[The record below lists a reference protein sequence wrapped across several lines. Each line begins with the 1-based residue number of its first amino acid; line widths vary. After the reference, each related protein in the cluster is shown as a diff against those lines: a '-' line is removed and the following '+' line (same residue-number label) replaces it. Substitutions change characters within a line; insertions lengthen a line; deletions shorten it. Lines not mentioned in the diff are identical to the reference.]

1 VGRIGRW
8 LSSKIETYIEGVV
21 ESRLNEALKCFLY
34 GVSGDDSPPLPEDRV
49 LIVEKTGSGSYV
61 VCGTLS
67 VSQGANPG
75 EKVLYSRDSSGTVKS
90 TIKLLSTGI
99 IEINGNADFAVAFN
113 DLKLAIDNLVISI
126 NSAIAGSIIGHTH
139 VETGATTLPGVG
151 TAPSVT
157 VNITAAKV
165 SGVKLP

>member
-8 LSSKIETYIEGVV
+8 LSSKIDTYIEGVI
-21 ESRLNEALKCFLY
+21 ETRINEALKCLLY
-34 GVSGDDSPPLPEDRV
+34 GSAGDDSPPLPEDRV
-49 LIVEKTGSGSYV
+49 LIIEKTGSGSYA

-75 EKVLYSRDSSGTVKS
+75 EKILYSRDSNGTVKS

-99 IEINGNADFAVAFN
+99 IELNGNADFAVAFN
-113 DLKLAIDNLVISI
+113 DLK
-126 NSAIAGSIIGHTH
+126 AGFDQLKLDYNTHVH
-139 VETGATTLPGVG
+139 VETGASTLVP
-151 TAPSVT
+151 T
-157 VNITAAKV
+157 VLSAASIDTAKV